1 MDLGLPQDYHND
13 FSKVKSKSCLLWTP
27 LSHSTK
33 SINLEQLQGDT
44 WMIKI
49 FWVLLICYSRPYDDS
64 NKTQFDPVQSP
75 LKRENPVDK
84 NFKT

>member
-33 SINLEQLQGDT
+33 SIDLEQLQGNM
-44 WMIKI
+44 WMIKK
-49 FWVLLICYSRPYDDS
+49 FLG
-64 NKTQFDPVQSP
+64 TFDM
-75 LKRENPVDK
+75 L
-84 NFKT
+84 F